1 MLTPAR
7 GATRGAHAP
16 ALEAVF
22 RRDYARLVALARL
35 LIDRPDEA
43 EEIVQEAFVRAYA
56 AGDRLESRDEP
67 RAYVQRSVVNL
78 ARDGLR
84 RRRTVRRNP
93 AQEAARSDG
102 ADVFAV
108 LDEDQREIV
117 SALRTLPDR
126 QRACVSLRYLL
137 ELSTAETA
145 DVLEISTGSVK
156 THLSRGLAALHTAL
170 EDLR

>member
-7 GATRGAHAP
+7 GATSVAHAP

-56 AGDRLESRDEP
+56 AGDRLETRDDP
-67 RAYVQRSVVNL
+67 QAYVQRSVVNL

-84 RRRTVRRNP
+84 RRRTVRRTP
-93 AQEAARSDG
+93 TPLVSSGDS
-102 ADVFAV
+102 ADVDAV
-108 LDEDQREIV
+108 LDENQREILA
-117 SALRTLPDR
+117 ALRRLPER
-126 QRACVSLRYLL
+126 QRVCVAMRYLL
-137 ELSTAETA
+137 DLSTAETA
-145 DVLEISTGSVK
+145 DALEISTGSVK
-156 THLSRGLAALHTAL
+156 THLSRGLASLHTAL

>member
-1 MLTPAR
+1 MVRPAR
-7 GATRGAHAP
+7 GATSGANAP
-16 ALEAVF
+16 ALEALF

-67 RAYVQRSVVNL
+67 RAYLQRSVVNL

-93 AQEAARSDG
+93 AQALARSDG

-117 SALRTLPDR
+117 AALRTLPDR
-126 QRACVSLRYLL
+126 QRACVALRYLL
-137 ELSTAETA
+137 DLSTSETA
-145 DVLEISTGSVK
+145 DALAISPGTVK